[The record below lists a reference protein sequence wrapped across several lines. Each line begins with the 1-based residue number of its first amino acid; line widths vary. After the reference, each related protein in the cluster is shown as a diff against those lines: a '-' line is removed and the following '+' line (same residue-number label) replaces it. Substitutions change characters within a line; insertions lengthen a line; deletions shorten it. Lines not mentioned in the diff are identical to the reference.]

1 MTYFVYILENKAGTH
16 YTGYTAD
23 LERRIKDHN
32 SGKSKWTKKRG
43 PWRLVH
49 KEVYSTKEGAYLR
62 ERQIKRLK
70 AGRAFRKLL
79 ENANCN

>member
-49 KEVYSTKEGAYLR
+49 KEVYSTKEDGYLR
-62 ERQIKRLK
+62 ERHIKRLK
-70 AGRAFRKLL
+70 AGRAFKKLL